1 MRKAALILAGGI
13 GKRFKTKLPKQ
24 FTPINNLPVLMHTLD
39 RFSHLNEIILV
50 IPKNH
55 FKNWNILCKKYNF
68 TTYHKLV
75 EGGETRFLSVKNGLK
90 NINNCDIVAI
100 HDGVRPIVSRQL
112 INDAIKLI
120 NVNTGVIPIVPVVN
134 TIRKID
140 DNVSQNLERK
150 NLFSVQ
156 TPQCFKYEEIK
167 NAYKQ
172 SYSDLFTDD
181 ASVFEAN
188 GGKIITIEGE
198 EKNIKIT
205 KPEDLKIVDLFMK
218 DLKKSK

>member
-55 FKNWNILCKKYNF
+55 FKNWNSLCKKYNF

-120 NVNTGVIPIVPVVN
+120 NVNTGVIPILPVVN

-205 KPEDLKIVDLFMK
+205 KPEDLKIVDLFIK

>member
-55 FKNWNILCKKYNF
+55 LKNWNILCEKYHF

-75 EGGETRFLSVKNGLK
+75 EGGETRFLSVKNGLE

-112 INDAIKLI
+112 INDAIKSI
-120 NVNTGVIPIVPVVN
+120 NINTGVIPIVPVVN

-140 DNVSQNLERK
+140 NNVSQNLERK

-205 KPEDLKIVDLFMK
+205 KPEDLKIADLFIQ
-218 DLKKSK
+218 DLKKI